1 MNEKEIKK
9 GIVRRRRIKYN
20 VVMKHCLNNPEI
32 WSACG
37 ENRNNT
43 GNSEVLNIL
52 VSSKREDGKN
62 VIFMRNDVLCW
73 LR

>member
-32 WSACG
+32 WSPCG